1 MSYELLFAPSRQNYK
16 IRMQKAIG
24 IFDSGIG
31 GLTVLK
37 EIIAKLPEEN
47 TIYLGDTAR
56 VPYGIRSPETVTRY
70 SFENTRFLLSQEIK
84 MLVVACN
91 TASAVSLDAV
101 KKEFPLPIIGVL
113 EPGAR
118 AAVAVTK
125 TRKVGVIGTEA
136 TINSGAYEKA
146 IKKLGADIEVF
157 SLPCPLFV
165 PLVEEGWIENDV
177 AELVALKYL
186 AGFKDKRIDT
196 LVLGCTHYPLL
207 KGVITKAMGSG
218 ITLIDSATETAR
230 EVADILGKLKW
241 KKEGQGK
248 VVRKYFVT
256 DTPSRFVKIGKLFLE
271 DSLLTAEQVMV
282 GGV

>member
-1 MSYELLFAPSRQNYK
+1 
-16 IRMQKAIG
+16 MQKAIG

-37 EIIAKLPEEN
+37 EIAAALPHEH

-101 KKEFPLPIIGVL
+101 KKEFPLPVIGVL

-118 AAVAVTK
+118 AAAAATRS
-125 TRKVGVIGTEA
+125 RKVGIIGTEA
-136 TINSGAYEKA
+136 TINSGAYERA
-146 IKKLGADIEVF
+146 IRKLNPGIEVK
-157 SLPCPLFV
+157 SLACPLFV
-165 PLVEEGWIENDV
+165 PLVEEGWTDNDA
-177 AELVALKYL
+177 AELVAGKYL
-186 AGFKDKRIDT
+186 APFRGSGIDT

-207 KGVITKAMGSG
+207 KPVIRAVVGPG
-218 ITLIDSATETAR
+218 IALIDSATETAK
-230 EVADILGKLKW
+230 EVAGVLDKLKW
-241 KKEGQGK
+241 RRPANRPA
-248 VVRKYFVT
+248 VRKYFVT
-256 DTPSRFVKIGKLFLE
+256 DTPARFVKIGKLFLGNN
-271 DSLLTAEQVMV
+271 DLAAEQVRV
-282 GGV
+282 GGT